1 MLDIVIAL
9 EQKKKKTKNKYELKT
24 DCMIVYIE
32 NPKESTNHVVKL
44 CLLPSYNKNNLTP
57 SYNKRYMQKSVVYS
71 ILTTNRWQN
80 IEF

>member
-1 MLDIVIAL
+1 
-9 EQKKKKTKNKYELKT
+9 
-24 DCMIVYIE
+24 MIVYIK

-44 CLLPSYNKNNLTP
+44 CLLSSYKNNLVP
-57 SYNKRYMQKSVVYS
+57 LDNKRYMQKSVVFS